1 MRHRARLESSGRPSR
16 RKSGRPRIGATAALA
31 AALVGFALARPAA
44 AQLRISGQLD
54 ALARAGSD
62 YRGANVNFRGDS
74 PFNSIRARL
83 FAQRWLTEEIGV
95 FAEVLFDR
103 ESGPRLNGA
112 YLVANEIGGVDW
124 LNVRA
129 GLAPSPI
136 GSFGMRSTYFNS
148 NPLIGVPLVWQH
160 RTTLDGSGLA
170 TAADLIRRRDSNS
183 TFLPMLY
190 DACWNVQWELM
201 GEVGKMEYSIGA
213 TNGSMSNPLGSDD
226 EEGVQAFARLG
237 YEPIPG
243 LRVGVSGGYGPY
255 LGGAVRDRELA
266 ATDYPGGPWDY
277 AQRLVGV
284 DAEYAYGKMHFWSE
298 GYTSTWEAP
307 LVADDLTATGGYV
320 EGRYDFLP
328 SWFAAARV
336 GGLFFSE
343 IEAPA
348 GGSTGWDDDVLRLE
362 STLTYRWAREVHV
375 RVGWQHSRFLTGP
388 DEPIDLL
395 SLQLRA
401 VF

>member
-1 MRHRARLESSGRPSR
+1 MRYGARRGSSER
-16 RKSGRPRIGATAALA
+16 RLTGVHIAAIAGLVAGLVAPCA
-31 AALVGFALARPAA
+31 APPAE
-44 AQLRISGQLD
+44 AQLRISGQVD

-62 YRGANVNFRGDS
+62 YRDANTNFRGDS
-74 PFNSIRARL
+74 PFNSMRARL
-83 FAQRWLTEEIGV
+83 FAQRWLTDEIGV

-112 YLVANEIGGVDW
+112 YVVVNEIGGLDW
-124 LNVRA
+124 LNARA

-170 TAADLIRRRDSNS
+170 TAADLIRRRGSNE
-183 TFLPMLY
+183 TYLPMLY

-201 GEVGKMEYSIGA
+201 GEVGKMEYSLA
-213 TNGSMSNPLGSDD
+213 LTNGSMSNPLGSD
-226 EEGVQAFARLG
+226 EEDGVQALARLG
-237 YEPIPG
+237 YEPMLG
-243 LRVGVSGGYGPY
+243 LRLGVSGGYGPY
-255 LGGAVRDRELA
+255 IGGAYHDPLLVVPPYYEVS
-266 ATDYPGGPWDY
+266 PWDHV
-277 AQRLVGV
+277 QRLVGL
-284 DAEYAYGKMHFWSE
+284 DAEYAIGKTHFWAE

-307 LVADDLTATGGYV
+307 LVAEDLTATGGYV

-328 SWFAAARV
+328 AWFAAARIGALV
-336 GGLFFSE
+336 FSE

-348 GGSTGWDDDVLRLE
+348 GGTTGWDDDVLRFE
-362 STLTYRWAREVHV
+362 STLTYRWARELHL
-375 RVGWQHSRFLTGP
+375 RAGWQHSLFLTGP
-388 DEPIDLL
+388 DEPIDLF